1 MKTFF
6 FLFTLLL
13 TMLSDLLIGNFG
25 FSVSLT
31 VWILIYFYGSFG
43 SKTVFAAAVLIGLL
57 LDLCYA
63 RPAAFSTII
72 LLGAVS
78 AGICFVP
85 EKEYRHELLRSLPA
99 GAVSGGI
106 FVVCNAIAIWCI
118 YGKAGYPAGVFP
130 QLICAMLAGVIIFPV
145 IIVILD
151 TVALRLNLPRYLIKK
166 GSGINESSNF
176 TPPPIPIETA
186 SRRRRKK

>member
-6 FLFTLLL
+6 FIFTLLVTTL
-13 TMLSDLLIGNFG
+13 LDLLVGNFG

-31 VWILIYFYGSFG
+31 VWILLYFYGSTG
-43 SKTVFAAAVLIGLL
+43 SRIIFPAAVLLGLL

-63 RPAAFSTII
+63 RPTAFSTAV
-72 LLGAVS
+72 LLASVA

-85 EKEYRHELLRSLPA
+85 EKDDRHELLRSLPA

-106 FVVCNAIAIWCI
+106 FVIGNAIAIWCI

-130 QLICAMLAGVIIFPV
+130 QLICAMLAGIILFPML
-145 IIVILD
+145 IVL
-151 TVALRLNLPRYLIKK
+151 
-166 GSGINESSNF
+166 
-176 TPPPIPIETA
+176 TPSTG
-186 SRRRRKK
+186 RKH